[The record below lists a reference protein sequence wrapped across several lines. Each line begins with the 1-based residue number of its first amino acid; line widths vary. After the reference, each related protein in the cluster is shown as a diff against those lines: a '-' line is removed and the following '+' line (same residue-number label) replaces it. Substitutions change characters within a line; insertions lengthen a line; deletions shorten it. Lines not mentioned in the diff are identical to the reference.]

1 MNIWLLISGDI
12 FEPCKAE
19 IRSWHWLGMKRK
31 VEEEDPEDGQRTIRR
46 KARENRKTQ
55 QGMWFYMK
63 RLILK
68 FNLYHLFVYYL
79 SDFDDWLSWSDWVKT
94 HAQEKGFMDVKV
106 IPVFSKLLMTQP
118 TWEYKFYYNYFP
130 FNLNKIYTDQ
140 CCFSFRF
147 GKNNFRAVHLGKGKE
162 SNNLL

>member
-79 SDFDDWLSWSDWVKT
+79 SDFDDWLPWSDWVKT

-106 IPVFSKLLMTQP
+106 IQASFHRSNSVRARLMKMWIHLTKRR
-118 TWEYKFYYNYFP
+118 KFRCQSTYINE
-130 FNLNKIYTDQ
+130 
-140 CCFSFRF
+140 
-147 GKNNFRAVHLGKGKE
+147 A
-162 SNNLL
+162 